1 MFILKEKKLVTAP
14 LLALIYI
21 TVFIRVFL
29 DDDLPDVP
37 EDQDGLNVDQAW
49 SDLHKISTRPHPYN
63 SHENDVVRSYIL
75 SRLNDVAV
83 NFAHVH
89 VIDDLTTNVSFV
101 DPPASAYF
109 EGMNIL
115 VKVEG
120 SDPAYSETGG
130 VLFSAHFDSVSTS
143 VGATDDG
150 MGTVTCMQLVEYFA
164 KHRPRRTAIF
174 NINNGE
180 EDGLNG
186 AHAQVLRCCPVL
198 VSDMGNRFLN
208 HPWSKI
214 PDTFLNFEGSGTG
227 GRPVFFRATSM
238 APMLSATSR
247 HVRRPHANVISGD
260 AFQRGFIRSRTDFS
274 VYQGGGHY
282 EGVDLAFYKRRCYYH
297 TKYDSIPFLVG
308 GKKSLWSMLES
319 ARGSALTLLNDDELH
334 NDDLKLPAVFFD
346 LFAKYLVVLSKGS
359 LLTANIVVLI
369 ASPIVLLCLSVYI
382 RHAPEP
388 HHDVSLLRPFLRAGQ
403 SFYRSATTSATAF
416 FWSALGSLFVLEA
429 TLVWCFVEI
438 NPFAIYSSPYLVL
451 FSFVVLGFLSTQLV
465 AAAARS
471 STLIRVS
478 HPWSMPR
485 ESELLTRLYAF
496 NWILTLIGTVLL
508 YKLQLGGVYFLTVSN
523 VSTFFAT
530 VISSVTQPGRA
541 RPADKHVAHQGDQSA
556 TKEASPSVW
565 RSDRSVPGLGEQN
578 EKVGWSWVAQVMLT
592 VVPSVV
598 LIFHV
603 VVLVLDGMAQTLPD
617 GGNPTLVYTAVAVLS
632 VLLTVPMIPWTFSV
646 HRFANYAVFLAFAAA
661 LVYTFAAFP
670 FSPETPLKVFFQQSL
685 ALDGGWHI
693 GDRSSGFN
701 SPSHSPQLSLHDAGA
716 GGVKVLTTLVGT
728 PHFLQH
734 AVIPAIPSSVDTL
747 ISCVDTPHRSGTVMC
762 KWESGLM
769 PSPVGT
775 KACANPALSLLNF
788 FASKQR
794 KEGTDLDL
802 TSNAN
807 PNDWIDA
814 SIVRT
819 GPTSARFSVR
829 GTNTKNCR
837 LYFDTRAL
845 VAYQVHGADDAV
857 VPTPGYEMPPQGV
870 HELRLFSRTWDR
882 TFVVDVEWKREG
894 HGHGLS
900 GDRDNAAGNDVVA
913 GRIACEW
920 SEYAS
925 GRVGTAQEN
934 LPGSVIP
941 AYEEILNFAPRW
953 VSVSKLY
960 HGLLEV
966 SGEFSIN

>member
-1 MFILKEKKLVTAP
+1 MSVLKEKKAVAASLFAF
-14 LLALIYI
+14 IYI
-21 TVFIRVFL
+21 AVFIRVL
-29 DDDLPDVP
+29 LNDYLPDVP
-37 EDQDGLNVDQAW
+37 QDQGGLNVDQAW

-63 SHENDVVRSYIL
+63 SHENDAVRSYIL
-75 SRLNDVAV
+75 SRLNDVAA
-83 NFAHVH
+83 NSAHVH

-109 EGMNIL
+109 EGRNIL

-164 KHRPRRTAIF
+164 NHRPRRTAIF

-186 AHAQVLRCCPVL
+186 AHA
-198 VSDMGNRFLN
+198 FLN

-238 APMLSATSR
+238 APMLSAISGR
-247 HVRRPHANVISGD
+247 VSRPHANVLSGD
-260 AFQRGFIRSRTDFS
+260 AFRQGVIRSRTDFS
-274 VYQGGGHY
+274 VYQDGGRY
-282 EGVDLAFYKRRCYYH
+282 EGLDLAFYKRRCYYH
-297 TKYDSIPFLVG
+297 TKYDSIPFLTG
-308 GKKSLWSMLES
+308 GKKSLWSMLEV
-319 ARGSALTLLNDDELH
+319 ARGSAGPLLNKDELH
-334 NDDLKLPAVFFD
+334 TDRLKVPVVFFD
-346 LFAKYLVVLSKGS
+346 LFSRHLVVFSMENLM
-359 LLTANIVVLI
+359 TFNVVVLV
-369 ASPIVLLCLSVYI
+369 AHPLVLFYLSVYF
-382 RHAPEP
+382 RHPSESSNNP
-388 HHDVSLLRPFLRAGQ
+388 RSGSLLRPFLHGGQ
-403 SFYRSATTSATAF
+403 YLYRSATASATTF
-416 FWSALGSLFVLEA
+416 FLSALVAFFVLEA
-429 TLVWCFVEI
+429 ALVWCFVQF
-438 NPFAIYSSPYLVL
+438 NPFIIYSSPYLVL
-451 FSFVVLGFLSTQLV
+451 FTFVDLGFLSTQLV
-465 AAAARS
+465 GAAARS
-471 STLIRVS
+471 PLLIKFS
-478 HPWSMPR
+478 HPRSMPK
-485 ESELLTRLYAF
+485 EGDLLARLYVF
-496 NWILTLIGTVLL
+496 TWILTLIGTVLL
-508 YKLQLGGVYFLTVSN
+508 HKLQLGGVYFLTVSN
-523 VSTFFAT
+523 VSTSFAT
-530 VISSVTQPGRA
+530 FISSVTRA
-541 RPADKHVAHQGDQSA
+541 RPADKHVARQGDQFA
-556 TKEASPSVW
+556 TKEASPSMW
-565 RSDRSVPGLGEQN
+565 RSDRSAPSLCEQN
-578 EKVGWSWVAQVMLT
+578 EKVGWSWVAQIILA

-598 LIFHV
+598 LIFHIA
-603 VVLVLDGMAQTLPD
+603 VLVLDGMAQTLPD
-617 GGNPTLVYTAVAVLS
+617 GGNPTLVYTAVALLS
-632 VLLTVPMIPWTFSV
+632 VLLTVPTIPWTLSV
-646 HRFANYAVFLAFAAA
+646 HRFANYAVFLAFMAATT
-661 LVYTFAAFP
+661 YTLAAFP

-685 ALDGGWHI
+685 TLDGGWHV
-693 GDRSSGFN
+693 GDRSSGLN
-701 SPSHSPQLSLHDAGA
+701 SPSPSPILALHDPGA

-728 PHFLQH
+728 PHYLQH

-747 ISCVDTPHRSGTVMC
+747 VSCVDTPHRSGTVMC
-762 KWESGLM
+762 KWESGLT
-769 PSPVGT
+769 PYPDGT
-775 KACANPALSLLNF
+775 RTRANPALSLLNF

-794 KEGTDLDL
+794 KEGTDPDL
-802 TSNAN
+802 MLNPN

-829 GTNTKNCR
+829 GTNTRNCR

-845 VAYQVHGADDAV
+845 VAYQVHGADDVV
-857 VPTPGYEMPPQGV
+857 VPTPGYEIPPQGV

-882 TFVVDVEWKREG
+882 TFVVDVEWKREE
-894 HGHGLS
+894 HGLS
-900 GDRDNAAGNDVVA
+900 GDRDNAAGDDVVA

-925 GRVGTAQEN
+925 GRVGTAHEN
-934 LPGSVIP
+934 MPGSVIP